1 VSKGVDLTQI
11 DDLMAPN
18 NQPPMPCVVTI
29 DGPAAAGKSTVARG
43 LADRLGWRFLDTG
56 AMYRAVTFAAIRDGV
71 DLKSEIALT
80 KLVRS
85 LTVDLLPERILVG
98 GKDITESI
106 RGVEVTRASRF
117 VADSPGVR
125 ERLTIWQREFAA
137 MNNVVTEGRDQ
148 GTLVFPDAFRK
159 YYLTASDVERAS
171 RRVAEY
177 QSRGES
183 VSFESVLH
191 DQHERDARDA
201 ARAIAPMKPAPG
213 AVVIDTT
220 GLSVEI
226 VIERMARE
234 ISDLH
239 AATRSLGRTSSEV
252 PS

>member
-1 VSKGVDLTQI
+1 
-11 DDLMAPN
+11 MR
-18 NQPPMPCVVTI
+18 CVVTI

-71 DLKSEIALT
+71 DLSDEAALT
-80 KLVRS
+80 RLVES
-85 LTVDLLPERILVG
+85 LTVTLLPDRVLLGEE
-98 GKDITESI
+98 DITPSI

-125 ERLTIWQREFAA
+125 QRLTRWQREFAA
-137 MNNVVTEGRDQ
+137 LYNVVTEGRDQ

-159 YYLTASDVERAS
+159 YYLTASDRERAS
-171 RRVAEY
+171 RRVAEHV
-177 QSRGES
+177 SRGET

-220 GLSVEI
+220 GMSVGD
-226 VIERMARE
+226 VVERMARE
-234 ISDLH
+234 ITDRLASS
-239 AATRSLGRTSSEV
+239 RSMYRTSSEV